1 MLLSMHI
8 IDQSHCSSSNDAIR
22 TAILM
27 NSLTEIRSSLY
38 EVCIFNSLVLNEKC
52 SYFVAAN
59 YIGDYLR
66 RRDKRSANDDD
77 DHMYAA
83 NSRESTVQLPDQH
96 RHAFHGG
103 ERAILYGVVEDLI
116 ATFGMNGKACLLRAI
131 CESHSR
137 SMDSLGLI
145 GEIVKLF
152 FT

>member
-1 MLLSMHI
+1 
-8 IDQSHCSSSNDAIR
+8 
-22 TAILM
+22 M
-27 NSLTEIRSSLY
+27 NSLTLNSDHQRSLPPTKHDRNKHMHS
-38 EVCIFNSLVLNEKC
+38 FS
-52 SYFVAAN
+52 FAAN

-66 RRDKRSANDDD
+66 RRDKRSADNENSNDYL
-77 DHMYAA
+77 HTAEA
-83 NSRESTVQLPDQH
+83 KESIVELPEQQ

-137 SMDSLGLI
+137 SMDKLGLI
-145 GEIVKLF
+145 GEFVKLF